1 MVRYDDP
8 VNPLPGLGYGM
19 RTLKQTL
26 NRALASRGYEITR
39 TTGLRG
45 SMPPTGV
52 LFDNFVNLTKAYEQR
67 RRESG
72 AVIPASD
79 TRPQLLARLRGTL
92 PSEAY
97 YIVDALAMC
106 GHVEG
111 DVCEFGVAQGE
122 TSALIADE
130 IRHREDKVLHL
141 FDSFEGLPTPSAHDE
156 LKDDIWALGSIEA
169 YSGTM
174 SFPERMV
181 RARLA
186 AIGFPPERF
195 VVHKGFIE
203 RLIDSGA
210 TLPQRVSFAY
220 LDFDFYEP
228 TRIALDFLHKVAT
241 PGAVIIVDDYDFFST
256 GPKKAVDEFV
266 TREAS
271 DEPSYECV
279 VPDARYGHFAV
290 LTRMA

>member
-1 MVRYDDP
+1 M
-8 VNPLPGLGYGM
+8 NFKE
-19 RTLKQTL
+19 TLKKV
-26 NRALASRGYEITR
+26 LAARGYEISR
-39 TTGLRG
+39 TTAPHG
-45 SMPPTGV
+45 SMPPAGV
-52 LFDNFVNLTKAYEQR
+52 LYGNFVDLTQAYEQR

-72 AVIPASD
+72 AVIAASD
-79 TRPQLLARLRGTL
+79 TRARLLARLEGTL

-97 YIVDALAMC
+97 YLVEALALC

-141 FDSFEGLPTPSAHDE
+141 FDSFEGLPTPSAHDK

-203 RLIDSGA
+203 RLIDSDA
-210 TLPQRVSFAY
+210 TMPQRVSFAY

-228 TRIALDFLHKVAT
+228 TRIALDFLHKVTT

-266 TREAS
+266 AGQTS
-271 DEPSYECV
+271 DATIYECV